1 MFNAIR
7 NFFIRRKKEQ
17 LRHKN
22 DNKHQA
28 VILDATPK
36 SSETKVES
44 KESNVPIQ
52 SLQAIP
58 YWYELNKSFEN
69 VTIQYPSDDLQ
80 APQID
85 KAMRER
91 LKAYVKDISP
101 EPDGSMAL
109 YAKLNDPKASVKEI
123 TALVTSDP
131 ILAAHILKLVNS
143 AAFGLTQEI
152 TAIGRAV
159 TLLGFQNVKAA
170 VLQHSI
176 RQGISG
182 ITGDF
187 AAIIREHSIMSS
199 AIALHLSEKID
210 NIDQFTLSS
219 IGLLHDIGKVL
230 YPSIKAAG
238 KGIKLS
244 IEVPEQVME
253 ALIASVFAELWELPT
268 FISASLEY
276 IHHPYFY
283 PLLSVPNDLRKTA
296 TIVAMANQL
305 ATAMGFADSEDCYEI
320 GAEFLAEINHVNE
333 PNSWIDEN
341 LAVRIESTRSALK

>member
-22 DNKHQA
+22 TNRHQA
-28 VILDATPK
+28 VVLEASPAPSENKIK
-36 SSETKVES
+36 SNE
-44 KESNVPIQ
+44 NNIPLQ

-58 YWYELNKSFEN
+58 YWFELNKSFEN
-69 VTIQYPSDDLQ
+69 ISIQYPPENLQ

-85 KAMRER
+85 KKMRE
-91 LKAYVKDISP
+91 LIKEYVKDISP

-109 YAKLNDPKASVKEI
+109 YTKLNDPNASVKEI

-199 AIALHLSEKID
+199 AIALHLGE
-210 NIDQFTLSS
+210 NIGGVDHFTLSS

-230 YPSIKAAG
+230 YPSLIAAG

-244 IEVPEQVME
+244 IEVPEQVIE
-253 ALIASVFAELWELPT
+253 ALIASIFAELWELPQ
-268 FISASLEY
+268 FISSSLEY

-283 PLLSVPNDLRKTA
+283 PLLSVPNDLRKTS
-296 TIVAMANQL
+296 TIIAMSNQL
-305 ATAMGFADSEDCYEI
+305 ASVMGFPDSEDCYEI
-320 GAEFLAEINHVNE
+320 GAEYLAEINHINE

-341 LAVRIESTRSALK
+341 LAVRIESTRAALK